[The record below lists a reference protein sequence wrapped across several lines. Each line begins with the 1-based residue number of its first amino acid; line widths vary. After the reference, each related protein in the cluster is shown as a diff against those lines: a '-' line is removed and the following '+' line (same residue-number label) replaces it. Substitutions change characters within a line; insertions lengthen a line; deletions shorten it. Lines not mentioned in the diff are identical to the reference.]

1 MNLVVNLVVNLAVT
15 AAVHLAVVAPSRRA
29 ALVTPLPDGTT
40 VTSGTTNVATTETTN
55 AGIATMIVVTGT
67 MTAETASAPVNVPA
81 LLTTGIVM
89 LRMIGKD
96 ATTTVR
102 DATTTESAVT
112 TTVRISRTAKT
123 GKVCDLF
130 R

>member
-1 MNLVVNLVVNLAVT
+1 MNLAVT
-15 AAVHLAVVAPSRRA
+15 AAAHLAVVAPSRRA
-29 ALVTPLPDGTT
+29 ALVTTLPDGTID
-40 VTSGTTNVATTETTN
+40 TSGTTNVATTETMN

-67 MTAETASAPVNVPA
+67 MTAETVTASAPVIVPA

-96 ATTTVR
+96 ATTTAR

-112 TTVRISRTAKT
+112 TSVRISRTAKT